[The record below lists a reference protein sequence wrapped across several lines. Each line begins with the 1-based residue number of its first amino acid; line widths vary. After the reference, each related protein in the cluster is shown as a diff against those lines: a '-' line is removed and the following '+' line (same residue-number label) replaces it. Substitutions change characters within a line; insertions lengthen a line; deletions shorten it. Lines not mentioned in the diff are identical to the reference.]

1 MLPLL
6 DRRLMCA
13 AELVRDGV
21 RFADIGSDHAYLPI
35 YLKLKGKISCA
46 MASDINEGPVASAV
60 ENIKKYGV
68 SDSICAVLADG
79 LSVASSFHPDDIA
92 VLGMGGDL
100 IMSIIDKAPFV
111 KDENIHL
118 ILQPMT
124 HAEKLYSYLLENGF
138 EVICERICA
147 TSEKRGDRIYR
158 VMCARYCGVPRKCDI
173 IEAMVGKMTD
183 TSDDHVKRRYIQHV
197 IDVYSVR
204 INGKKRANEDTSYEE
219 ELVDGLKNLL

>member
-6 DRRLMCA
+6 DKRLMCA

-35 YLKLKGKISCA
+35 YLKLEGRISCA
-46 MASDINEGPVASAV
+46 LASDINEGPVASAV

-68 SDSICAVLADG
+68 ADSVFAVMADG
-79 LSVASSFHPDDIA
+79 LDAARDFRPDDIA
-92 VLGMGGDL
+92 VLGMGGEL
-100 IMSIIDKAPFV
+100 IMSIIDKAQFV

-124 HAEKLYSYLLENGF
+124 HAEKLYCYLLENGF
-138 EVICERICA
+138 EIICERFCA

-158 VMCARYCGVPRKCDI
+158 VICARYCGVSRKCDM
-173 IEAMVGKMTD
+173 IEAMAGKD
-183 TSDDHVKRRYIQHV
+183 TGIDDPVKKRYIRHM
-197 IDVYSVR
+197 IDVYNVR
-204 INGKKRANEDTSYEE
+204 INGKKRACEDTAYEE
-219 ELVDGLKNLL
+219 ELTEGLEKLL